1 MKLFYLMAQWYRICL
16 LIKETF
22 FGSERSLGEENG
34 IPLQY
39 SCLGNPVDRG
49 ACWATVRG
57 VAKSWT

>member
-16 LIKETF
+16 LINEMF
-22 FGSERSLGEENG
+22 LGSERSLGEENG

-49 ACWATVRG
+49 ACWATVCG